1 MKQLDMLNYVK
12 CPNEGGHLVACI
24 HCHECPYHWHVD
36 YQHDTVYCKYGMTK
50 EEMIDEGCY

>member
-1 MKQLDMLNYVK
+1 MKQLDMVAYVK

-24 HCHECPYHWHVD
+24 HCHKCEHHQHVD
-36 YQHDTVYCKYGMTK
+36 YEHNVVRCTYGMTK